1 MLILDASD
9 ATAMVTIV
17 DDPAN
22 PRVLGRYQAALDDPD
37 SVSGRF
43 KDYGVSRPNAIVI
56 PPDDKTTVTSMDAP
70 RLPADR
76 FYPMLGLRLKNE
88 DGIDLSTTAAR
99 FQPIADHA
107 ELVHGLLFTSP
118 IADIKEL
125 RGKVRAMRVG
135 DSRLEYAP
143 LALAK
148 AYTGVELDDRVLVA
162 VHVGRTVTHIAVV
175 DDGLPMFLGHISK
188 GMDDIAESLV
198 EQCALTRTQAD
209 EFIDRIGLK
218 ADIDNFRKIVR
229 SIRASVAGIMRA
241 TTDVTV
247 PVMSNNQKP
256 LAVGVT
262 GDGLIPGM
270 DELYQ
275 QMYHADMLVR
285 PAGDGTMDPIAF
297 GAIRGWRR
305 S

>member
-1 MLILDASD
+1 MLVLDDSD

-22 PRVLGRYQAALDDPD
+22 PRVLGRYQADLDDPD

-56 PPDDKTTVTSMDAP
+56 PPDGATTVTGMDAP

-88 DGIDLSTTAAR
+88 DGIDLATTTAR
-99 FQPIADHA
+99 FQPLADHG
-107 ELVHGLLFTSP
+107 ELVHGLLFAAA
-118 IADIKEL
+118 IADVKGL

-148 AYTGVELDDRVLVA
+148 AYAGVELDERVLVA
-162 VHVGRTVTHIAVV
+162 VHVGRTVTHIAIV
-175 DDGLPMFLGHISK
+175 DDGLPVFLGHIDK
-188 GMDDIAESLV
+188 GMDSVAESLI

-218 ADIDNFRKIVR
+218 ADVDNFRKIVR

-247 PVMSNNQKP
+247 PAMSNNQKP
-256 LAVGVT
+256 LAIGVT

-270 DELYQ
+270 AELYQ
-275 QMYHADMLVR
+275 QMYHADMLVK